1 MSTSVTRKA
10 LNLDDKVKV
19 INLCD
24 GGKSCRAVAEEM
36 GVGRTQ
42 IMNILKRKS
51 EILDDFKNNMPSSR
65 KRQRRATGNEDI
77 NQLCWDW
84 FPEATGRRINIRR
97 PLIQEQALKFAKDLG
112 VDQFKASNGWLQ
124 SFLKRNNIVFRTMSG
139 ESGDVNVTIVSE
151 WKSKLPNLIKDYHP
165 RDIHNMDE
173 TGLFN
178 ITLR

>member
-10 LNLDDKVKV
+10 LNLDDKVKA

-24 GGKSCRAVAEEM
+24 GGKSCRAVAKEM
-36 GVGRTQ
+36 DVGRTH

-51 EILDDFKNNMPSSR
+51 EILDDLKNNISGSR

-84 FPEATGRRINIRR
+84 FQEATGRRINISD
-97 PLIQEQALKFAKDLG
+97 PLIQEQALQFAKDLG

-124 SFLKRNNIVFRTMSG
+124 SFLKRHNIVFRTMSG

-151 WKSKLPNLIKDYHP
+151 WKSILPNRLSSKRY
-165 RDIHNMDE
+165 
-173 TGLFN
+173 L
-178 ITLR
+178 